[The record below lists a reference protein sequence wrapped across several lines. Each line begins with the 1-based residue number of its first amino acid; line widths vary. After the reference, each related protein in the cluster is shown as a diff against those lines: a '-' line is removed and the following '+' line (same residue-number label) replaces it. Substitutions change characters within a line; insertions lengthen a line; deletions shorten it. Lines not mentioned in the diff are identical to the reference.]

1 MNVVQGF
8 FILPRTRIANRTQDF
23 VLGLETR
30 NMKLETASKVNLVNI
45 VNFVNMWKSDK
56 FTA

>member
-1 MNVVQGF
+1 MRFKLLPLPLKRGPRQALFWLAGVV
-8 FILPRTRIANRTQDF
+8 
-23 VLGLETR
+23 ETG
-30 NMKLETASKVNLVNI
+30 NMKLETASKVNI